1 MVRVLKCHRTIID
14 VILREWLL
22 TASVIGLILTSLY
35 IKQLPS
41 YSVQEI
47 EVLFLLFTLFIAV
60 NGLQQSG
67 AVARISQSMEQGRL
81 LPLKLV
87 VTTFVLSMVVT
98 NDIAL
103 LVLVPLTLSFNIP
116 RRGLLVILE
125 ALAANAGSALTP
137 FGNPQNL
144 FLYWFYGISPGLFIK
159 TILPFSALFLVLLAV
174 ASLFVT
180 VNSESTK
187 SKRVQPVGKTAYVYG
202 MLLSAVLLTV
212 LHILPVYTAGILIV
226 FAVLFDRKALRV
238 DYALLLSF
246 FFFFGLAENLKVVLA
261 TEISHSGHIFLFS
274 ALASQVMSNVP
285 AALLFSK
292 FTSNWQA
299 LLWGVNAGGFGSL
312 FGSLANL
319 IAYRLYVS
327 HDSVDDRAGFTIT
340 FLLMGYA
347 AFCISIMLYFFLYQ
361 GLPWA

>member
-1 MVRVLKCHRTIID
+1 MEKLLKCQQAFFD
-14 VILREWLL
+14 FILKEWLL
-22 TASVIGLILTSLY
+22 TASVTGLALTSVY
-35 IKQLPS
+35 IKQFPS
-41 YSVQEI
+41 YSSQEL
-47 EVLFLLFTLFIAV
+47 EVLFLLFSLFIAV

-67 AVARISQSMEQGRL
+67 AIAKISQSIEQGKM

-87 VTTFVLSMVVT
+87 VTTFLLSMVVT

-103 LVLVPLTLSFNIP
+103 LVLVPLTLSLTLHRKGI
-116 RRGLLVILE
+116 LVILE

-144 FLYWFYGISPGLFIK
+144 FLYWFYGITPGTFIK
-159 TILPFSALFLVLLAV
+159 TILPFSAVFLILLV
-174 ASLFVT
+174 VTTLFVT
-180 VNSESTK
+180 VDNESVASESI
-187 SKRVQPVGKTAYVYG
+187 QPVSKTAYVYG
-202 MLLSAVLLTV
+202 VLLLVVLLTV
-212 LHILPVYTAGILIV
+212 LHLLPVLTGGVIIG

-246 FFFFGLAENLKVVLA
+246 FFFFGLAENMKVVLA
-261 TEISHSGHIFLFS
+261 TEISHSGHIFLLS

-285 AALLFSK
+285 ATLLFSK

-319 IAYRLYVS
+319 IAYKMYVS
-327 HDSVDDRAGFTIT
+327 HKSVDDAGVFTVT

-347 AFCISIMLYFFLYQ
+347 AFFISIGLYFFVYRT
-361 GLPWA
+361 